1 MATYYRWERYYI
13 DEADIQDTTVNNIV
27 RNIYSRVPYQ
37 VGMHVNTTYELDF
50 LTRDVVYFAL
60 NHNQEV
66 TIPTTLWNV
75 PTTFEV
81 ANKYFYTGEQG
92 REGSGWGFGTQELYR
107 CTTDIEVSFQEKS
120 WTITP
125 VGNGVLTKYTA
136 RRKFIDY
143 VYSTNAS
150 AYPNNG
156 VQDGF
161 YYYRTTVQ
169 SPTAPTGLTYP
180 NPITTPTVTVSWNAA
195 TSNVPDYPVD
205 HYNLLYNTDPNW
217 SGMPTPAASNIKGTS
232 FEFDIPPGITQI
244 KFWVYSYDTNG
255 QTGGNVQSEWIPVYL
270 APTLTVPQMVMQ
282 GQQATV
288 SWTAIDGADSYT
300 LQRKANTDS
309 DWTQVYSGTALTFSE
324 TVGTWTSLQYRV
336 HAVFGE
342 TAGGWA
348 TSNSIQ
354 IVSASSL
361 VISGQDGDLGT
372 LTSDVPYSISSDQT
386 SPTIDVTVEV
396 NGGEYASFQ
405 ATSGQTYKVGVLDL
419 PTGTGNITI
428 TATTEVSSS
437 PVTVTRTWTY
447 SKTAQ
452 TFPNSGSVTTLIQEG
467 NAVYPE
473 TLTEAVR
480 AAMNPWGGNL
490 STALNLLKNAALFNR
505 TKQPKYSEVTVS
517 MTNVTEGQIVNIPR
531 GGVMTPHY
539 VGKLEYET
547 SLNGAGRRLLVPV
560 ESYENRPW
568 DSDNVNAYA
577 TSDIDT
583 WMNSTYKALFPEEI
597 QTAMGT
603 TEFYYTPGNGN
614 NSVSTLD
621 RVLFLLSL
629 TELGLSAANANVEG
643 TSLPIANTLQTT
655 TADGQWTRTPDKK
668 SSAGN
673 VSSYFVGINETVASG
688 FTYRSIGTRPCF
700 TLPSTFSGTYY
711 VDQGGNIHDQQEY
724 TEAGNWLDMWGN
736 IIPAVHIE
744 TGSYVGTGAYGQS
757 NPNKITFG
765 FEPKLLMVAAND
777 KGLDFILYSSDIAW
791 NASFIWF
798 YGVTGMTMWNNPGVA
813 NLNISVQGNTISW
826 YSTNNRS
833 QCNEIMTTYAYLAIG

>member
-300 LQRKANTDS
+300 LQRKSSADA
-309 DWTQVYSGTALTFSE
+309 DWTQVYSGTNLTFSE
-324 TVGTWTSLQYRV
+324 TVGTWTAVQYRV
-336 HAVFGE
+336 QAVFDG
-342 TAGGWA
+342 TPGGWA
-348 TSNSIQ
+348 ESAAIPV
-354 IVSASSL
+354 VSASSL
-361 VISGQDGDLGT
+361 VISGTDEDLGVVT
-372 LTSDVPYSISSDQT
+372 NDIPYSISTDTGNQIT
-386 SPTIDVTVEV
+386 ATITVNNAVIFSGNVGNSTADVIP
-396 NGGEYASFQ
+396 
-405 ATSGQTYKVGVLDL
+405 VLDL
-419 PTGTGNITI
+419 ITGEGTI
-428 TATTEVSSS
+428 VISATVDASGS
-437 PVTVTRTWTY
+437 PVTATRTWTY
-447 SKTAQ
+447 EKAAI
-452 TFPNSGSVTTLIQEG
+452 TFPNSGSVAQVTKEG
-467 NAVYPE
+467 ENIYPKVLAE
-473 TLTEAVR
+473 GVR
-480 AAMNPWGGNL
+480 LPGG
-490 STALNLLKNAALFNR
+490 K
-505 TKQPKYSEVTVS
+505 
-517 MTNVTEGQIVNIPR
+517 
-531 GGVMTPHY
+531 
-539 VGKLEYET
+539 
-547 SLNGAGRRLLVPV
+547 
-560 ESYENRPW
+560 
-568 DSDNVNAYA
+568 
-577 TSDIDT
+577 
-583 WMNSTYKALFPEEI
+583 
-597 QTAMGT
+597 
-603 TEFYYTPGNGN
+603 
-614 NSVSTLD
+614 TLD
-621 RVLFLLSL
+621 QVM
-629 TELGLSAANANVEG
+629 GV
-643 TSLPIANTLQTT
+643 
-655 TADGQWTRTPDKK
+655 
-668 SSAGN
+668 
-673 VSSYFVGINETVASG
+673 
-688 FTYRSIGTRPCF
+688 
-700 TLPSTFSGTYY
+700 
-711 VDQGGNIHDQQEY
+711 
-724 TEAGNWLDMWGN
+724 
-736 IIPAVHIE
+736 PAQIY
-744 TGSYVGTGAYGQS
+744 TGSYVGTGTSGAS
-757 NPNKITFG
+757 NPNTLTFPFVPKIVFIMKDPVPD
-765 FEPKLLMVAAND
+765 FNQMVMGLFLCGSLGAEYKDRGYMYAFRGYSNSNNDAALN
-777 KGLDFILYSSDIAW
+777 FPPNSQIAC
-791 NASFIWF
+791 AKID
-798 YGVTGMTMWNNPGVA
+798 
-813 NLNISVQGNTISW
+813 GNTLSW
-826 YSTNNRS
+826 YSNDSSIQLNLNTAV
-833 QCNEIMTTYAYLAIG
+833 YHYVALG